1 MAGKLNLIIYRSLEA
16 VEKQAIL
23 TAFNVWQDYLGLPEK
38 LRMLDVNWAKSK
50 NRLVR
55 CKGFG

>member
-1 MAGKLNLIIYRSLEA
+1 LQAGLIALEKSWDDVAASRKGADWKISLA
-16 VEKQAIL
+16 R
-23 TAFNVWQDYLGLPEK
+23 YLGLPEK